1 MDGKTQ
7 RFSERTLRL
16 SNIPHNLL
24 KLFTQI
30 TILFFSPLIVH
41 VVKTLELSIPFI
53 LQYHHIKPRLNTV
66 FDVLLY
72 SFFFLFSLYLYYG
85 FYKFWL
91 SERSNSNDSDTGRGE
106 SRSNVL
112 EKSHC
117 LLTTYLKRYFC
128 LLVFIIVYIILLLK
142 QITIDR
148 FKFYKLDLY
157 LKDNPLVIEMMV

>member
-1 MDGKTQ
+1 MEGFFFAYLSNFVDGKTQ

-41 VVKTLELSIPFI
+41 VVKTLELSIPLI

-72 SFFFLFSLYLYYG
+72 SFFFLLSLYLYYG
-85 FYKFWL
+85 FYKF
-91 SERSNSNDSDTGRGE
+91 
-106 SRSNVL
+106 
-112 EKSHC
+112 
-117 LLTTYLKRYFC
+117 
-128 LLVFIIVYIILLLK
+128 
-142 QITIDR
+142 
-148 FKFYKLDLY
+148 
-157 LKDNPLVIEMMV
+157 